1 MGMFWSVNIFV
12 GMYILHVKE
21 MVSSSEYICFVY
33 VKWRNLIFCRQ
44 LMIPHCVGLKPSRP
58 RQYSVAYVANF
69 PYVYFCH
76 AKG

>member
-33 VKWRNLIFCRQ
+33 VKWHNLIFCRQ

-58 RQYSVAYVANF
+58 RQYSVAYVANS
-69 PYVYFCH
+69 PYVNFCH